1 MQASFIPKKP
11 LTSTGSS
18 VSSHSVGAVW
28 FVSVLLFIVSLAA
41 AGSVYLYQQYLAG
54 SIGADKAQ
62 LVQAQAAYDPAVIS
76 SIIRLDDRIA
86 QAKNLLKKHT
96 APSAIFDFLGNTTV
110 PGVRFTAFTYTTNI
124 DGTGS
129 LLLSGEALD
138 FASVALLSDAFN
150 AGHSFKDTLFSDINV
165 DPASGHIVFKVAATV
180 DPSLVAYKSAMNNS
194 AAAAGY
200 NAPVS
205 SAAPA
210 PSATP
215 SASSTPAQ

>member
-11 LTSTGSS
+11 LTSMG
-18 VSSHSVGAVW
+18 VSAQSHSVGVVW
-28 FVSVLLFIVSLAA
+28 FISVLLFIISLAG
-41 AGSVYLYQQYLAG
+41 AGSVYMYQQYLAG
-54 SIGADKAQ
+54 SIGADKTQ
-62 LVQAQAAYDPAVIS
+62 LTQAQAAYDPAVIS

-86 QAKNLLKKHT
+86 QAKSLLQRHT

-150 AGHSFKDTLFSDINV
+150 ASHSLKDTLFSDINV

-180 DPSLVAYKSAMNNS
+180 DPSLVAYKNAMNSS
-194 AAAAGY
+194 AAAAG
-200 NAPVS
+200 NNVPASP
-205 SAAPA
+205 AAPTL
-210 PSATP
+210 P
-215 SASSTPAQ
+215 ASSTPAQ